1 MAETRS
7 PVVHVCAWRQQ
18 QLRALLG
25 VRQEHPLLGKNNGQ
39 HENLQDKDEVK
50 RAQEDFTKRY
60 CARAAFCGILRY
72 NPPVISQAC
81 KTERVG
87 SPVWCLQWFCLE
99 KRVENQIPAEEDLS
113 PCPRHTRLSGCSVF
127 KKKTFLRVLQ
137 YKENPLTCRDVTCFC
152 AAKMT
157 FMKFIYW
164 RAQSSAAFITYSE
177 NYKRAV
183 NQRKRTGL

>member
-1 MAETRS
+1 MQLCS
-7 PVVHVCAWRQQ
+7 PRV
-18 QLRALLG
+18 RAVAAAAASAAQCQAG
-25 VRQEHPLLGKNNGQ
+25 TPTVGKKQSALESWGRRRRDQ
-39 HENLQDKDEVK
+39 VK
-50 RAQEDFTKRY
+50 RAQENFTKRY
-60 CARAAFCGILRY
+60 CARATFCGILRY

-113 PCPRHTRLSGCSVF
+113 LCPRHTHLSGCSVF

-137 YKENPLTCRDVTCFC
+137 YKKNSLTCRDVTCFW

-177 NYKRAV
+177 NYKHTV
-183 NQRKRTGL
+183 KQGKRTGL